1 MIISHAGKYSPSIEL
16 PGSPFI
22 KLLEPVMI
30 LLIKSINESILGIL
44 NPMAPVNT
52 NIIPALN
59 KTAEGELQ

>member
-1 MIISHAGKYSPSIEL
+1 M
-16 PGSPFI
+16 

-59 KTAEGELQ
+59 KNGRRRVAITFAIRK